1 MIVNCQ
7 LKSMVR
13 YSRHRKKEPRQYK
26 VSVML
31 NESELR
37 AIERYCRRYKIT
49 NRSHFIR
56 QTLLKTVIRRFTD
69 DQPTLFD

>member
-1 MIVNCQ
+1 MG
-7 LKSMVR
+7 K
-13 YSRHRKKEPRQYK
+13 YGRHTKKEPRRHR
-26 VSVML
+26 VTVML

-56 QTLLKTVIRRFTD
+56 QTLLKTVIRRFAD